1 MIGATPL
8 LPLEMFEIRPPCFAD
23 DRGFFSETWNEAAFD
38 EIGIHATFV
47 QDNHARSRF
56 RGTLRGL
63 HYQLSPMSQDKLVRV
78 VRGAIFAVAVD
89 IRRSS
94 SAFGRWQSLEVS
106 EKAWNQMFVPRGF
119 AFGYVT
125 LEDETDVIYKV
136 TQPYSPSHERGV
148 RFDDPAI
155 GIAWPI
161 ATGLTVSDRD
171 RRAPLL
177 AAAEVFA

>member
-1 MIGATPL
+1 MIGSTQL
-8 LPLEMFEIRPPCFAD
+8 SPLEMLEIRPPCFAD
-23 DRGFFSETWNEAAFD
+23 DRGFFSETWNAAAF
-38 EIGIHATFV
+38 EKIGVGVSFV
-47 QDNHARSRF
+47 QDNHAHSRL

-63 HYQLSPMSQDKLVRV
+63 HYQLPPMSQDKLVRV

-89 IRRSS
+89 VRRSS
-94 SAFGRWQSLEVS
+94 AAFGRWQALEVS

-119 AFGYVT
+119 AFGYLT

-136 TQPYSPSHERGV
+136 TQWYSPTHECGV

-161 ATGLTVSDRD
+161 ATELTISDRD

>member
-1 MIGATPL
+1 MTAATPL
-8 LPLEMFEIRPPCFAD
+8 SLLGMLEIKPPCFAD

-38 EIGIHATFV
+38 EAGIRAAFV
-47 QDNHARSRF
+47 QDNHARSRL

-63 HYQLSPMSQDKLVRV
+63 HYQVPPMSQGKLVRV
-78 VRGAIFAVAVD
+78 VRGGIFAVAVD

-94 SAFGRWQSLEVS
+94 AAFGRWESLEVS

-125 LEDETDVIYKV
+125 LEDDTDVIYKV
-136 TQPYSPSHERGV
+136 TQQYSPAHERAV

-161 ATGLTVSDRD
+161 ATGLTISDRD
-171 RRAPLL
+171 RGAPLL